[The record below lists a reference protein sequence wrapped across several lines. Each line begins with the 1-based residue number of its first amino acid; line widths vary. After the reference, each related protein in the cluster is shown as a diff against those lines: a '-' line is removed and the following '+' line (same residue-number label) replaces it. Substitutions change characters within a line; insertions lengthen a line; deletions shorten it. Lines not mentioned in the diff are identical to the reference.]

1 MEHLWSTAE
10 ANHGTRPRTAAS
22 RNPLSYL
29 RSVAGGRDQLR
40 PPLCAREGSTAVR
53 RGSTVRVRQTAFE
66 KARKSGS
73 RVVSTESQAEKGHA
87 RLGHCPDFAEALP
100 FCFGAQRSVGA
111 AEVARPRRLL
121 NVRPGA
127 EPEALQD
134 GRAVRHVYA
143 PDPCDCAHP
152 VTAGAIRRSHG
163 LRSRTRRVPG
173 RARDRFRL
181 GLTP

>member
-10 ANHGTRPRTAAS
+10 ATHGTRPRTAAS

-73 RVVSTESQAEKGHA
+73 RVVSTESQAGKGHA

-121 NVRPGA
+121 NVRPAPSLRRFRTAELSATSTRQIPAIAPTRSRPERFDARTVFGA
-127 EPEALQD
+127 E
-134 GRAVRHVYA
+134 
-143 PDPCDCAHP
+143 
-152 VTAGAIRRSHG
+152 HG
-163 LRSRTRRVPG
+163 ECQV
-173 RARDRFRL
+173 AR
-181 GLTP
+181 GTVSASG